1 MTGTSVDGMTTSIPL
16 DRRLAVDGG
25 RPYRPPETPWPRWPV
40 PAPNAE
46 RNLSAVLHGGRWAI
60 SSPAYGDT
68 ALFERRFAADFA
80 RYVGTR
86 HCVPVD
92 HGSSAL
98 VVALESL
105 GLGFGDAVLVP
116 ALTWTASATAALRAG
131 LVPVLVDVDLDT
143 GCVGPEDLDLSVEP
157 RAVVAVHWASNM
169 ADIPALDAVTAPHGI
184 SVVEDCAQAH
194 GATWQGRQAGSFG
207 RLGCFSFQHG
217 KVLSC
222 GEGGAVVTDDDTL
235 APVLQELRADSRR
248 YRSRAT
254 PPGELDLEESAG
266 VQGANFCMSEFSA
279 AVACAQLA
287 ALDEQHDVR
296 NRNYALLT
304 ELVADLDEV
313 RLLQPAPA
321 QTRTSIYEGTIIFDE
336 LPAAMDNGAVAT
348 ALTAELG
355 RRFYVTDEPLHRSR
369 LLQPWTKPLLAPLAE
384 RFTAIHRDRSY
395 PKTEWLAAHTVQT
408 HHSTFLGGER
418 DMHDIAGA
426 ISKICAR

>member
-1 MTGTSVDGMTTSIPL
+1 MAVKVEGMTTSIPL

-25 RPYRPPETPWPRWPV
+25 RPVRPPDRPWPRWPV
-40 PAPNAE
+40 PAPDAAG
-46 RNLSAVLHGGRWAI
+46 NLAAVLTGGRWAI
-60 SSPAYGDT
+60 SSPSVGDT
-68 ALFERRFAADFA
+68 VLFERRFAADFA

-105 GLGFGDAVLVP
+105 GLGYGETVLVP

-131 LVPVLVDVDLDT
+131 LVPVLVDVDRDT
-143 GCVGPEDLDLSVEP
+143 GCVRPDDLDLSVDP

-169 ADIPALDAVTAPHGI
+169 ADVPALDAVTRPRGI

-194 GATWQGRQAGSFG
+194 GATWQGRQAGSLG

-217 KVLSC
+217 KVLTC

-248 YRSRAT
+248 YRGDRT
-254 PPGELDLEESAG
+254 PAGELDLEESAG
-266 VQGANFCMSEFSA
+266 VQGANFCLGEFSA

-287 ALDEQHDVR
+287 TLDEQHDVR
-296 NRNYALLT
+296 NHNYRLLG
-304 ELVADLDEV
+304 ELLDGVDGV
-313 RLLQPAPA
+313 RLLRPAA
-321 QTRTSIYEGTIIFDE
+321 EQTRLSIYEGTIVFDE
-336 LPAAMDNGAVAT
+336 LPAGMDNTAVAA

-355 RRFYVTDEPLHRSR
+355 RRFYCTDEPLHRSR

-384 RFTAIHRDRSY
+384 RFAAIHRGRTY
-395 PKTEWLAAHTVQT
+395 PNTEWLAAHTVQT
-408 HHSTFLGGER
+408 HHSTFLGTGP
-418 DMHDIAGA
+418 DMEDIAA
-426 ISKICAR
+426 AVAKVLAR